1 MERTK
6 LLTITVFGLLLL
18 NFATIGFLFLSGP
31 KGHKPLNDM
40 PVGRPNPKEIIIER
54 LHFDI
59 NQQNQYTKII
69 QWHKDEI
76 KRLDDGICV
85 AKNDLYAQLKEPQI
99 DLKIKDSLIA
109 VINSNQK
116 QIEATHF
123 KHFEGIKKICYK
135 EQIEDFNELTVELSR
150 IFAANKPP
158 RPRHE

>member
-6 LLTITVFGLLLL
+6 LLTITVIGLLLL

-31 KGHKPLNDM
+31 KGHKPPNDM

-54 LHFDI
+54 LHFDV
-59 NQQNQYTKII
+59 NQQREYDKII

-76 KRLDDGICV
+76 KRLDDGIRE

-123 KHFEGIKKICYK
+123 KHFEDIKKICHK
-135 EQIEDFNELTVELSR
+135 GQIEDFNDLTEELSR